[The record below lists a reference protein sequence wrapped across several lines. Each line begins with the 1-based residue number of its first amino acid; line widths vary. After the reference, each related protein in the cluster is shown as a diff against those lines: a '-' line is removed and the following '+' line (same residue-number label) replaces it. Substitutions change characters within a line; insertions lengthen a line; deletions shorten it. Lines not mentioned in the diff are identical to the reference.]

1 MNQAFGVEEKYRQLK
16 MRKDE
21 QRKLGQHIDQIV
33 RQAEGADQPKGCFP
47 TGGCFGFVGR
57 LRGRKAATRTV
68 EVAAAAIS
76 GATTSTTSNAEF
88 SRAVFGLAGVKKGD
102 PAAKL
107 EEAAAIMKGRIESL
121 EARAQ
126 EQRAAA
132 LQLQKAGQKAGALRA
147 LKKAKQIEAQ
157 VASNQAA
164 LDAVEQQVDMLAQ
177 AAMHKTLTTALAST
191 SKSMKADG
199 KMLSKA
205 ESAIDDATEARDMA
219 SDLNGVMAEFA
230 ANGTAD
236 VDDDDLL
243 AELESMVDNEPPPP
257 AAVAMTQAEKEQE
270 IALLESKI
278 AERARAK
285 EAREA
290 VNAMPSAPTDV
301 PSNGLSKKERAK
313 EEKAGL
319 LAGVAT
325 SA

>member
-1 MNQAFGVEEKYRQLK
+1 MNHSFGVEDKYRQLK

-33 RQAEGADQPKGCFP
+33 RQAEDVEKPKGCFP
-47 TGGCFGFVGR
+47 GAGCFPFLGR
-57 LRGRKAATRTV
+57 LRGRRTAVRTV
-68 EVAAAAIS
+68 ETASAALS
-76 GATTSTTSNAEF
+76 GASSSTSNAEF

-102 PAAKL
+102 PALKL
-107 EEAAAIMKGRIESL
+107 EEAATIMKGRVEQL
-121 EARAQ
+121 DARAT
-126 EQRAAA
+126 EQRAVA
-132 LQLQKAGQKAGALRA
+132 LQLLKAGQKAGALRA

-177 AAMHKTLTTALAST
+177 AAMHKTLTSALAST
-191 SKSMKADG
+191 SKTMKADG

-205 ESAIDDATEARDMA
+205 EAAIDDATEARDMA
-219 SDLNGVMAEFA
+219 TDLNGVMAEFA
-230 ANGTAD
+230 ANGAVD

-243 AELESMVDNEPPPP
+243 AELESMVDTEPPPP
-257 AAVAMTQAEKEQE
+257 APVSMSQAEKEEE
-270 IALLESKI
+270 IAQLEAKL
-278 AERARAK
+278 AERQREK
-285 EAREA
+285 QTREA
-290 VNAMPSAPTDV
+290 LASMPAAPT
-301 PSNGLSKKERAK
+301 NGISKKERAK

>member
-1 MNQAFGVEEKYRQLK
+1 MNQTFGVEDKYRQLK

-33 RQAEGADQPKGCFP
+33 RRAEDAEHPKGCFG
-47 TGGCFGFVGR
+47 GGCFGFMGK
-57 LRGRKAATRTV
+57 LRGRRAAARTV
-68 EVAAAAIS
+68 EIAASAMNGAA
-76 GATTSTTSNAEF
+76 TSSSTSNAEF

-107 EEAAAIMKGRIESL
+107 EEAAAIMKGRVESL
-121 EARAQ
+121 DARAL
-126 EQRAAA
+126 EQRQQAVS
-132 LQLQKAGQKAGALRA
+132 LQKAGQKAQALRA

-177 AAMHKTLTTALAST
+177 AAMHKTLTSALAST

-230 ANGTAD
+230 ANGTGD

-243 AELESMVDNEPPPP
+243 AELEAMADNEPPPP
-257 AAVAMTQAEKEQE
+257 ATLSMSQAEKEQE
-270 IALLESKI
+270 IALLEGKI

-285 EAREA
+285 ETRQALASMPA
-290 VNAMPSAPTDV
+290 VPT
-301 PSNGLSKKERAK
+301 NGISKKERAK

-319 LAGVAT
+319 LAGSLP